1 MNKRFY
7 QKNISNDAK
16 GLSRGQRKR
25 KQDDENLEVTPE
37 KIIKT
42 VENILILVII
52 ICFAL
57 RIITVSEVF
66 LLCIPFIDCFIKNII
81 IRCFNYKLT
90 LIAKQITTGN
100 FRNTEI
106 KLDFALYSI
115 WLMLLGPFV
124 IVLFLLMAR
133 DYLIMELIWHI

>member
-25 KQDDENLEVTPE
+25 KQDDENLEVTLE
-37 KIIKT
+37 KTIKT

-57 RIITVSEVF
+57 RIITVSEIS

>member
-25 KQDDENLEVTPE
+25 KQDDENLEVTLE
-37 KIIKT
+37 KTIKT